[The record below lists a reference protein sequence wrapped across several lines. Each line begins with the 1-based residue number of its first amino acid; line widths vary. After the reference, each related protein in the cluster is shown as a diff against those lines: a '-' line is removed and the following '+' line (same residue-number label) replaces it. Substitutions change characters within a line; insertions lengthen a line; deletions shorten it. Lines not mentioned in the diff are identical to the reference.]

1 MAFER
6 AAGAPQ
12 GARLAPGPRPQVKEP
27 RTSLPVSASLVVVF
41 TGTTGQLGKWAC
53 FLLL

>member
-12 GARLAPGPRPQVKEP
+12 GATPAPGSGAWNEP
-27 RTSLPVSASLVVVF
+27 AGFVVAFTS
-41 TGTTGQLGKWAC
+41 TTGKFRKWAC